1 MKVNNFKTI
10 QEEDERYYAQQ
21 WHEKGRA
28 ALQNTLSFYKF
39 LGQIAEVYVPRA
51 VEVLL
56 SATDAGQ
63 KPAGRH
69 RSPDMPDHDKGPGG
83 PSAPSDG
90 RL

>member
-21 WHEKGRA
+21 WQEKGRT
-28 ALQNTLSFYKF
+28 ALQNALSFCKL

-63 KPAGRH
+63 TPSGRY
-69 RSPDMPDHDKGPGG
+69 RSPDMPDNDKGPGG
-83 PSAPSDG
+83 PSAYSDG

>member
-1 MKVNNFKTI
+1 MKINNFKTI
-10 QEEDERYYAQQ
+10 QEEDERYYARQ
-21 WHEKGRA
+21 WQEKGRA

-56 SATDAGQ
+56 FATNAGQ
-63 KPAGRH
+63 APAGRH
-69 RSPDMPDHDKGPGG
+69 RSPDMPNDGKGPGN